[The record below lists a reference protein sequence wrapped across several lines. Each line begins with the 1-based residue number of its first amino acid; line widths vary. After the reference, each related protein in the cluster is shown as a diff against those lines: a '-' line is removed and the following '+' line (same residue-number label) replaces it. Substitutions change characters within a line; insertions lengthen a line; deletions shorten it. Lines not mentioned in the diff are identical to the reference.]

1 MVKFNLKAFTIQTRP
16 RAGYFVLDNDVIKC
30 VKKVVP
36 QKDKVVFT
44 DETELSIAECS
55 TKVLKFVGEVQHAT
69 KTQTYSIVHGDYVR
83 IIADLIQPAPYADD
97 VPEEDRKYAT
107 LKDALFDGIT
117 ISYNGEIDEVLSK
130 VNIDDIVEITS
141 LPVVDRHELYRKE
154 DRLCVVTHFNKEN
167 YTYTLKSNSTGIN
180 VTCKRKDF
188 VKIQKENAQYM
199 LHLVCNVCGR

>member
-1 MVKFNLKAFTIQTRP
+1 MVKFILKAFTIQTRP
-16 RAGYFVLDNDVIKC
+16 RAGYFVLDEGVIKC

-44 DETELSIAECS
+44 DESELTIADCS
-55 TKVLKFVGEVQHAT
+55 AKILKFVGEVKHAT
-69 KTQTYSIVHGDYVR
+69 KTQTYSIIHGDYPRV
-83 IIADLIQPAPYADD
+83 ITDLLQPAPYDED
-97 VPEEDRKYAT
+97 VPEEDRKYKT
-107 LKDALFDGIT
+107 VQDAVFDGVDI
-117 ISYNGEIDEVLSK
+117 IYNGEIDEILSK
-130 VNIDDIVEITS
+130 VAIDDIVEITS
-141 LPVVDRHELYRKE
+141 LPVVDKHELYRKE

-180 VTCKRKDF
+180 VICKRKDF

>member
-16 RAGYFVLDNDVIKC
+16 RAGYFVLDDNIIKC

-44 DETELSIAECS
+44 DDSELSIADCS

-69 KTQTYSIVHGDYVR
+69 KTQTYSIVHGDYAR

-97 VPEEDRKYAT
+97 VPEEDRKYVT
-107 LKDALFDGIT
+107 LKDALFDGII
-117 ISYNGEIDEVLSK
+117 ISYNGEIDEILSR
-130 VNIDDIVEITS
+130 VELDDIVEITS

-167 YTYTLKSNSTGIN
+167 YTYTLKSNSTGIK